1 MKKVDL
7 KREIKII
14 LRKNDQLG
22 LIGLKRELSGKGIQ
36 FSNEE
41 LSDVVASM
49 FLDGKLLLTYWY

>member
-1 MKKVDL
+1 MKKEDL

-36 FSNEE
+36 LSNEE